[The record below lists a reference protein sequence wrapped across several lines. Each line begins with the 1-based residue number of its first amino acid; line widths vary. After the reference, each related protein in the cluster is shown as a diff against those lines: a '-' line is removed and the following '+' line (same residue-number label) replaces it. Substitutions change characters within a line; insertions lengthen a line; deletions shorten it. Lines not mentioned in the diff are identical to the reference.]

1 MINLGSESEFV
12 EFKKSTNELNEA
24 MNSISAMLNK
34 NGRGTIYFGVKNN
47 GDAIGQQTSDNS
59 LRDVSR
65 KIYEDI
71 KPTIYPFIHYLEGT
85 PGVIVVEFSGQD
97 KPYSSKG
104 KFYMRTFDED
114 KQIDIKELLKIIFH
128 TDTSNLIW
136 EKLETKEIVEDIDTN
151 LFNDFL
157 KKANECGR
165 IKENDEDI
173 FSNLKKLDLIT
184 NNHLNN
190 AGRVLFSKNKPLT
203 LKLCVYASDEKLSF
217 VDILRYEGNIFE
229 LSKKGQD
236 YIKEHINYEAK
247 IINDKRVEVPEIPL
261 VAIREAVLNS
271 LVHSSF
277 SETINNEIYITPSV
291 VSVFNPGAFPAGYD
305 PDDFAFN
312 GVESI
317 LRNPI
322 ISKVLYYSNDVDS
335 WATGFRRI
343 FKVCKENNV
352 KVTYSKK
359 NQGFEI
365 VFHRRH
371 SNITEDETLILNE
384 ITNNPNVTIKELA
397 NLTRKSL
404 RTVQNIINSIKD
416 KGLIERE
423 GSKKSGKW
431 IIKNL

>member
-1 MINLGSESEFV
+1 MINLGSETEFV
-12 EFKKSTNELNEA
+12 EFKKSTSELNEA

-34 NGRGTIYFGVKNN
+34 NGKGTIYFGVKNN
-47 GDAIGQQTSDNS
+47 GDAIGQETSDNS

-97 KPYSSKG
+97 RPYSSKG
-104 KFYMRTFDED
+104 KFYMRSFDED
-114 KQIDIKELLKIIFH
+114 KQIDIKELLKLIFH
-128 TDTSNLIW
+128 NDSSNVIW
-136 EKLETKEIVEDIDTN
+136 EKLETEETIKDVDFN
-151 LFNDFL
+151 LFNNYL
-157 KKANECGR
+157 KKAFECGR
-165 IKENDEDI
+165 IKENDNDLL
-173 FSNLKKLDLIT
+173 SNLKKIGLIT

-217 VDILRYEGNIFE
+217 IDILRYEGNIFE
-229 LSKKGQD
+229 LVKKGQD
-236 YIKEHINYEAK
+236 YIKEHINYKAD

-261 VAIREAVLNS
+261 EAIREAVLNS
-271 LVHSSF
+271 FVHSSF
-277 SETINNEIYITPSV
+277 SETMNNEIYITPTA
-291 VSVFNPGAFPAGYD
+291 VSIFNPGSFPSGYE
-305 PDDFAFN
+305 PNDFAFN

-322 ISKVLYYSNDVDS
+322 ISKALYYSNDIDS

-343 FKVCKENNV
+343 FKICDKNNV
-352 KVTYSKK
+352 KVTYAKK

-365 VFHRRH
+365 IFHRIN
-371 SNITEDETLILNE
+371 SMITEDEKIILNE
-384 ITNNPNVTIKELA
+384 IANNPNITANEL
-397 NLTRKSL
+397 
-404 RTVQNIINSIKD
+404 SIKTNKSSRTIQTIMNHLKE

-423 GSKKSGKW
+423 GSKKNGKW
-431 IIKNL
+431 ILKNK